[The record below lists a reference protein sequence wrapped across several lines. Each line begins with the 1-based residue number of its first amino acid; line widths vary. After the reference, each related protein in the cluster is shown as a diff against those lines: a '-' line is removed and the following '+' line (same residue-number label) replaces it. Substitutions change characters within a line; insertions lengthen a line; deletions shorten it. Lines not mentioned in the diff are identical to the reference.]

1 MATLYDLTGSYAQIQ
16 QMIEEGADDLSGILE
31 TVEGAIEEK
40 LEGYAMVI
48 RNIESDVEGLKGEE
62 KRLGDRRKTMENGI
76 KRMKENMQFAMSS
89 TGNQK
94 VKGEKFT
101 FTVQKNPPALK
112 VLDESLIPKE
122 YVTVEEV
129 RTVDKKGILAQLK
142 SGVEISGVEISQGES
157 LRIR

>member
-16 QMIEEGADDLSGILE
+16 QMIEEGSDDLSGILE

-62 KRLGDRRKTMENGI
+62 KRLADRRKTMENGI

-94 VKGEKFT
+94 IKGEKFT

-112 VLDESLIPKE
+112 VLDESLIPIE
-122 YVTVEEV
+122 FVAVTTIS
-129 RTVDKKGILAQLK
+129 TVDKKAIMEHLK
-142 SGVEISGVEISQGES
+142 AGSHVPGTQISQGEY

>member
-76 KRMKENMQFAMSS
+76 KRMKESMHFAMSS
-89 TGNQK
+89 TNQQK

-101 FTVQKNPPALK
+101 FTVQKNPPSLK
-112 VLDESLIPKE
+112 VVDESLIPEIFFDEQKPTLNKKLLMESIKDGFE
-122 YVTVEEV
+122 YE
-129 RTVDKKGILAQLK
+129 GAQ
-142 SGVEISGVEISQGES
+142 ISQGES

>member
-62 KRLGDRRKTMENGI
+62 KRLADRRKTMENGI

-89 TGNQK
+89 TGEKKIQ
-94 VKGEKFT
+94 GEKFT
-101 FTVQKNPPALK
+101 FTVQKNPPSLK
-112 VLDESLIPKE
+112 LVDESLIPKE
-122 YVTVEEV
+122 FFVEV
-129 RTVDKKGILAQLK
+129 APSIDKKAIMEHLK
-142 SGVEISGVEISQGES
+142 AGSHVPGTQISQGES